1 MIRRNPVTV
10 IHWDIDVIIEYR
22 IHDTQTTELNNHS
35 FVSSLSWQHKLLVD
49 FVPTSPP
56 SYFFFISLHSI
67 TTVISFVW
75 FRIQVTHHQGYIDCT
90 LYFELWFN
98 SVWERGT
105 SLLFIWET
113 CGWKLKK
120 TAELR
125 IRNVRNNAVLLKL
138 VLIPIQ
144 NPTSNCSHHYVK
156 WIFTYLDL
164 HFT

>member
-56 SYFFFISLHSI
+56 SYFFFISIHSI

-90 LYFELWFN
+90 LYLPLLWVMIQYCVGERNKSIVHLRNLWMKIRRKQQNWELEMCEIMPFYWN
-98 SVWERGT
+98 SFWY
-105 SLLFIWET
+105 LF
-113 CGWKLKK
+113 
-120 TAELR
+120 R
-125 IRNVRNNAVLLKL
+125 IPLQIVH
-138 VLIPIQ
+138 IIM
-144 NPTSNCSHHYVK
+144 
-156 WIFTYLDL
+156 
-164 HFT
+164 